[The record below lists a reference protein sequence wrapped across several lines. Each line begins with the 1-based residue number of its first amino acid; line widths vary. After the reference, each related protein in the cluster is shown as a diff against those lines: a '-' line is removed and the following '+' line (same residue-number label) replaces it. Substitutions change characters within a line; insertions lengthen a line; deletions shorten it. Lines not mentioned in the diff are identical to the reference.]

1 MQEERRKD
9 IARRELVERLR
20 VLRSDIDT
28 VIDHFRI
35 NCASRVEEM
44 LRVLENRE
52 MIGDDIPG
60 PGDEDV
66 RRMLKALD
74 EVKMKPRKGRLKDL
88 KRIALLL
95 DDLASHFP
103 AHT

>member
-1 MQEERRKD
+1 MREERRRD
-9 IARRELVERLR
+9 MARRELVERMR

-35 NCASRVEEM
+35 NCTSRVEEM
-44 LRVLENRE
+44 LRILENRE
-52 MIGDDIPG
+52 VIGDDVPG
-60 PGDEDV
+60 PGDEDI

-88 KRIALLL
+88 KRLILLL
-95 DDLASHFP
+95 DDLNSRFAT
-103 AHT
+103 HT